1 MSVIFYFAFGLLNI
15 GLLFLLTN
23 IYRRKTGMD
32 LFPGRI
38 YDDKLE
44 MILYIISY
52 VICGPFGTAI
62 LCIIGLILFWIWI
75 KNYKNK

>member
-1 MSVIFYFAFGLLNI
+1 MRVVFYFAFGVLNV
-15 GLLFLLTN
+15 GLIFLLTN
-23 IYRRKTGMD
+23 IYRQKTGID

-52 VICGPFGTAI
+52 IVCGPFGTI
-62 LCIIGLILFWIWI
+62 FISIIGLCLYLFWR
-75 KNYKNK
+75 KKYRKK